1 MEITPTRR
9 NYKSKNKSF
18 KPTQSTPKVNKGPKS
33 RMNFKKTLIEDSI
46 SQKTTKFSALLN
58 NPMPLKKET
67 PPFLSASVLEGRV
80 PYLFKSFLTKLYKV
94 KNDKDISLNGG
105 GEQTDA
111 TTKICISTI
120 DSLKN
125 IIKDINAESTF
136 LIVDECHKIGTEKRG
151 DMLTN
156 NWHAT
161 LGLSATP
168 ERDYDDNFYIIIK
181 KILGDIIFDYDYID
195 AREDEVI
202 VNFKLL
208 YGYAALLPEEE
219 QKYKKFT
226 KSIQRRAATIG
237 GNNMDDYPLKML
249 IFNRARL
256 IKNSKNRIPYGV
268 ELIQKYK
275 RDSWIVFTENKKQAK
290 DFNDIIR
297 NKGFKSGIYNTDLN
311 DDERQENLENFKA
324 GKLNVLVSC
333 TALDEGFDM
342 PEADGAMILSA
353 SSSKRQRIQRMG
365 RVLRITANKENALI
379 VTVYSSKTEYEK
391 LREESNRYKLEGVPI
406 KWQQMTL

>member
-1 MEITPTRR
+1 MVTFLKLREWQEKAFPLWWEKKRGIIKVVTGGGKTFFAIHCLKRYLENDPQ
-9 NYKSKNKSF
+9 KSI
-18 KPTQSTPKVNKGPKS
+18 
-33 RMNFKKTLIEDSI
+33 LIVVPSI
-46 SQKTTKFSALLN
+46 ALLDQWYDSLSQN
-58 NPMPLKKET
+58 FDDKE
-67 PPFLSASVLEGRV
+67 
-80 PYLFKSFLTKLYKV
+80 
-94 KNDKDISLNGG
+94 ISLNGG
-105 GEQTDA
+105 GEQTKII
-111 TTKICISTI
+111 TKICISTI

-125 IIKDINAESTF
+125 IISLIDAENTL

-151 DMLTN
+151 EMLTN
-156 NWHAT
+156 AWHAT

-181 KILGDIIFDYDYID
+181 KILGDIIFDYNYID

-219 QKYKKFT
+219 NKYKKFT

-237 GNNMDDYPLKML
+237 GQDMNDYPLKML

-256 IKNSKNRIPYGV
+256 VKNSKNRIPYGI
-268 ELIQKYK
+268 ELIQKYE

-290 DFNDIIR
+290 EFNKIV
-297 NKGFKSGIYNTDLN
+297 NKLKGFNSGIYNTDLN
-311 DDERQENLENFKA
+311 DDERQENLEKFKA
-324 GKLNVLVSC
+324 GNLNVLVSC

-391 LREESNRYKLEGVPI
+391 LREESNRYKLEGVPV
-406 KWQQMTL
+406 KWQQMSL

>member
-1 MEITPTRR
+1 MKLRQWQEKAFPLWWAKKRGIV
-9 NYKSKNKSF
+9 
-18 KPTQSTPKVNKGPKS
+18 KVVTGGG
-33 RMNFKKTLIEDSI
+33 KTVFAIHCLTKYLEEQKDNSI
-46 SQKTTKFSALLN
+46 FIVVPSIALLDQWYEGLQKTF
-58 NPMPLKKET
+58 
-67 PPFLSASVLEGRV
+67 G
-80 PYLFKSFLTKLYKV
+80 
-94 KNDKDISLNGG
+94 DKDISLNGG
-105 GEQTDA
+105 GENLETIS
-111 TTKICISTI
+111 KITISTI
-120 DSLKN
+120 DSVKN
-125 IIKDINAESTF
+125 IIHKFNASNTL

-151 DMLTN
+151 ETLTN
-156 NWHAT
+156 SWHAT

-208 YGYAALLPEEE
+208 YAYAAMTEDEEE
-219 QKYKKFT
+219 KYKKFT

-237 GNNMDDYPLKML
+237 GNNMNDYPLKML
-249 IFNRARL
+249 IFNRARMV
-256 IKNSKNRIPYGV
+256 KNSKNRIPFGV
-268 ELIQKYK
+268 ELLQKHK

-290 DFNDIIR
+290 EFNKII
-297 NKGFKSGIYNTDLN
+297 NKKGYKSAIYNTDLDN
-311 DDERQENLENFKA
+311 TEREENLNNFKS
-324 GKLNVLVSC
+324 GNLNVLVSC

-379 VTVYSSKTEYEK
+379 VTVYSSKTEFDK
-391 LREESNRYKLEGVPI
+391 LREESNRYKYEGVPV
-406 KWQQMTL
+406 KWQMMKIKQ

>member
-1 MEITPTRR
+1 MKLREWQEKAFPLWW
-9 NYKSKNKSF
+9 KNKRGII
-18 KPTQSTPKVNKGPKS
+18 KVVTGGGKTFFAIHCLRKYLEEDHNK
-33 RMNFKKTLIEDSI
+33 NILIVVPSI
-46 SQKTTKFSALLN
+46 ALLDQWY
-58 NPMPLKKET
+58 ES
-67 PPFLSASVLEGRV
+67 LSQNFSDRE
-80 PYLFKSFLTKLYKV
+80 
-94 KNDKDISLNGG
+94 ISLNGG
-105 GEQTDA
+105 GEQT
-111 TTKICISTI
+111 TSITKICISTI

-125 IIKDINAESTF
+125 IIKEVDASNSL

-151 DMLTN
+151 EMLTN

-181 KILGDIIFDYDYID
+181 RILGDIIFDYDYID

-219 QKYKKFT
+219 NKYRKFT

-237 GNNMDDYPLKML
+237 GQDMNDYPLKML

-256 IKNSKNRIPYGV
+256 VKNSKNRIPYGI
-268 ELIQKYK
+268 ELIQKYE

-290 DFNDIIR
+290 EFNKKVNHI
-297 NKGFKSGIYNTDLN
+297 KGFESGIYNTDLK

-391 LREESNRYKLEGVPI
+391 LREESNRYKLEGVPV
-406 KWQQMTL
+406 KWQQMSL

>member
-1 MEITPTRR
+1 LKLRQWQEKAFPLWWAKKRGIV
-9 NYKSKNKSF
+9 
-18 KPTQSTPKVNKGPKS
+18 KVVTGGG
-33 RMNFKKTLIEDSI
+33 KTVFAIHCLTKYLEEEKDNSI
-46 SQKTTKFSALLN
+46 FIVVPSIALLDQWYEGLQKTF
-58 NPMPLKKET
+58 
-67 PPFLSASVLEGRV
+67 G
-80 PYLFKSFLTKLYKV
+80 
-94 KNDKDISLNGG
+94 DKDISLNGG
-105 GEQTDA
+105 GEHLEVIS
-111 TTKICISTI
+111 KITISTI
-120 DSLKN
+120 DSVKN
-125 IIKDINAESTF
+125 IIHKFDASNTL

-151 DMLTN
+151 ETLTN

-208 YGYAALLPEEE
+208 YAYAAMTEDEEE
-219 QKYKKFT
+219 KYKKFT

-237 GNNMDDYPLKML
+237 GNNMNDYPLKML
-249 IFNRARL
+249 IFNRARMV
-256 IKNSKNRIPYGV
+256 KNSKNRIPFGV
-268 ELIQKYK
+268 ELLQKHK

-290 DFNDIIR
+290 EFNKII
-297 NKGFKSGIYNTDLN
+297 NKKGYKSAIYNTDLDN
-311 DDERQENLENFKA
+311 AEREENLNNFKS
-324 GKLNVLVSC
+324 GNLNVLVSC

-379 VTVYSSKTEYEK
+379 VTVYSSKTEFDK
-391 LREESNRYKLEGVPI
+391 LREESNRYKLEGVPV
-406 KWQQMTL
+406 KWQQMR

>member
-1 MEITPTRR
+1 MVTFLKLREWQEKAFPLWWEKKRGIIKVVTGGGKTFFAIHCLKRYLENDPQ
-9 NYKSKNKSF
+9 KSI
-18 KPTQSTPKVNKGPKS
+18 
-33 RMNFKKTLIEDSI
+33 LIVVPSI
-46 SQKTTKFSALLN
+46 ALLDQWYDSLSQN
-58 NPMPLKKET
+58 FDDKE
-67 PPFLSASVLEGRV
+67 
-80 PYLFKSFLTKLYKV
+80 
-94 KNDKDISLNGG
+94 ISLNGG
-105 GEQTDA
+105 GEQTKVI
-111 TTKICISTI
+111 TKICISTI

-125 IIKDINAESTF
+125 IISLIDAENTL

-151 DMLTN
+151 EMLTN
-156 NWHAT
+156 AWHAT

-219 QKYKKFT
+219 NKYKKFT

-237 GNNMDDYPLKML
+237 GQDMKDYPLKML

-256 IKNSKNRIPYGV
+256 VKNSKNRIPYGI
-268 ELIQKYK
+268 ELIQKYE

-290 DFNDIIR
+290 EFNKIV
-297 NKGFKSGIYNTDLN
+297 NKLKGFNSGIYNTDLN
-311 DDERQENLENFKA
+311 DDERQENLEKFKA
-324 GKLNVLVSC
+324 GNLNVLVSC

-391 LREESNRYKLEGVPI
+391 LREESNRYKLEGVPV
-406 KWQQMTL
+406 KWQQMSL

>member
-1 MEITPTRR
+1 MKLREWQENAFPLWWAKKRGIIKVVTGGGKTVFAIHCLTK
-9 NYKSKNKSF
+9 YLEENKTNSI
-18 KPTQSTPKVNKGPKS
+18 
-33 RMNFKKTLIEDSI
+33 LIVVPSI
-46 SQKTTKFSALLN
+46 ALLDQWY
-58 NPMPLKKET
+58 EG
-67 PPFLSASVLEGRV
+67 LSQ
-80 PYLFKSFLTKLYKV
+80 SFSSEE
-94 KNDKDISLNGG
+94 ISLNGG
-105 GEQTDA
+105 GEQIESITR
-111 TTKICISTI
+111 ICITTI

-125 IIKDINAESTF
+125 LIDRVTPENTL

-151 DMLTN
+151 EMLTN

-181 KILGDIIFDYDYID
+181 KILGNIIFDYDYID

-208 YGYAALLPEEE
+208 YAYAAMTKDEED
-219 QKYKKFT
+219 KYKKFT

-237 GNNMDDYPLKML
+237 GNNMNDYPLKML
-249 IFNRARL
+249 IFNRARMV
-256 IKNSKNRIPYGV
+256 KNSKNRIPFGV
-268 ELIQKYK
+268 ELLQKHK
-275 RDSWIVFTENKKQAK
+275 RESWIVFTENKKQAK
-290 DFNDIIR
+290 EFNKII
-297 NKGFKSGIYNTDLN
+297 NTKGYKSAIYNTDLDN
-311 DDERQENLENFKA
+311 TEREENLNNFKN
-324 GKLNVLVSC
+324 GNLNVLVSC

-379 VTVYSSKTEYEK
+379 VTVYSSNTEYVK
-391 LREESNRYKLEGVPI
+391 LKEESNRYQLENVPI
-406 KWQQMTL
+406 RWQRMK

>member
-1 MEITPTRR
+1 MKLRQWQEKAFPLWWAKKRGIV
-9 NYKSKNKSF
+9 
-18 KPTQSTPKVNKGPKS
+18 KVVTGGG
-33 RMNFKKTLIEDSI
+33 KTVFAIHCLTKYLEEEKDNSI
-46 SQKTTKFSALLN
+46 FIVVPSIALLDQWYEGLQKTF
-58 NPMPLKKET
+58 
-67 PPFLSASVLEGRV
+67 G
-80 PYLFKSFLTKLYKV
+80 
-94 KNDKDISLNGG
+94 DKDISLNGG
-105 GEQTDA
+105 GEHLEVIS
-111 TTKICISTI
+111 KITISTI
-120 DSLKN
+120 DSVKN
-125 IIKDINAESTF
+125 IIHKFDASNTL

-151 DMLTN
+151 ETLTN

-208 YGYAALLPEEE
+208 YAYAAMTKDEEE
-219 QKYKKFT
+219 KYKKFT

-237 GNNMDDYPLKML
+237 GNNMNDYPLKML
-249 IFNRARL
+249 IFNRARMV
-256 IKNSKNRIPYGV
+256 KNSKNRIPFGV
-268 ELIQKYK
+268 DLLQKHK

-290 DFNDIIR
+290 EFNKII
-297 NKGFKSGIYNTDLN
+297 NKKGYKSAIYNTDLDN
-311 DDERQENLENFKA
+311 AEREENLNNFKS
-324 GKLNVLVSC
+324 GNLNVLVSC

-379 VTVYSSKTEYEK
+379 VTVYSSKTEFDK
-391 LREESNRYKLEGVPI
+391 LREESNRYKLEGVPV
-406 KWQQMTL
+406 KWQQMK

>member
-1 MEITPTRR
+1 MKLREWQEAAFPLWWERKRGIVKVVTGGGKTVFAIHCLKKYLEENTNNTIFIVVP
-9 NYKSKNKSF
+9 SIALLDQWHEGLQLSF
-18 KPTQSTPKVNKGPKS
+18 K
-33 RMNFKKTLIEDSI
+33 
-46 SQKTTKFSALLN
+46 N
-58 NPMPLKKET
+58 NEI
-67 PPFLSASVLEGRV
+67 A
-80 PYLFKSFLTKLYKV
+80 
-94 KNDKDISLNGG
+94 LNGG
-105 GEQTDA
+105 GERLDKLS
-111 TTKICISTI
+111 KITISTI
-120 DSLKN
+120 DSVKN
-125 IIKDINAESTF
+125 IIENFDASKTL

-151 DMLTN
+151 EILTN

-168 ERDYDDNFYIIIK
+168 ERDYDDNFYIIIR

-208 YGYAALLPEEE
+208 YAYAAMTSSEEAE
-219 QKYKKFT
+219 YKKFT

-237 GNNMDDYPLKML
+237 GNNMNDYPLKML
-249 IFNRARL
+249 IFNRARMV
-256 IKNSKNRIPYGV
+256 KNSVNRIPFGI
-268 ELIQKYK
+268 ELLQKYK

-290 DFNDIIR
+290 EFNTII
-297 NKGFKSGIYNTDLN
+297 NKKGYKSAIYNTDL
-311 DDERQENLENFKA
+311 DSSEREENLNNFKN
-324 GKLNVLVSC
+324 GNLNVLVSC

-365 RVLRITANKENALI
+365 RVLRITANKQNALI

-391 LREESNRYKLEGVPI
+391 LREESNRYQLEGVPI
-406 KWQQMTL
+406 KWQQMK

>member
-1 MEITPTRR
+1 LKLREWQEAAFPLWWERKRGIVKVVTGGGKTVFAIHCLKKYLEENTNNTIFIVVP
-9 NYKSKNKSF
+9 SIALLDQWHEGLQLSF
-18 KPTQSTPKVNKGPKS
+18 K
-33 RMNFKKTLIEDSI
+33 
-46 SQKTTKFSALLN
+46 N
-58 NPMPLKKET
+58 NEI
-67 PPFLSASVLEGRV
+67 A
-80 PYLFKSFLTKLYKV
+80 
-94 KNDKDISLNGG
+94 LNGG
-105 GEQTDA
+105 GERLDKLS
-111 TTKICISTI
+111 KITISTI
-120 DSLKN
+120 DSVKN
-125 IIKDINAESTF
+125 IIENFDASKTL

-151 DMLTN
+151 ETLTN

-168 ERDYDDNFYIIIK
+168 ERDYDDNFYIIIR

-208 YGYAALLPEEE
+208 YAYAAMTSSEEAE
-219 QKYKKFT
+219 YKKFT

-237 GNNMDDYPLKML
+237 GNNMNDYPLKML
-249 IFNRARL
+249 IFNRARMV
-256 IKNSKNRIPYGV
+256 KNSVNRIPFGI
-268 ELIQKYK
+268 ELLQKYK

-290 DFNDIIR
+290 EFNTII
-297 NKGFKSGIYNTDLN
+297 NKKGYKSAIYNTDL
-311 DDERQENLENFKA
+311 DSSEREENLNNFKN
-324 GKLNVLVSC
+324 GNLNVLVSC

-365 RVLRITANKENALI
+365 RVLRITANKQNALI

-391 LREESNRYKLEGVPI
+391 LREESNRYQLEGVPI
-406 KWQQMTL
+406 KWQQMK

>member
-1 MEITPTRR
+1 MKLRQWQEKAFPLWWAKKRGIV
-9 NYKSKNKSF
+9 
-18 KPTQSTPKVNKGPKS
+18 KVVTGGG
-33 RMNFKKTLIEDSI
+33 KTVFAIHCLTKYLEEEKDNSI
-46 SQKTTKFSALLN
+46 FIVVPSIALLDQWYEGLQKTF
-58 NPMPLKKET
+58 
-67 PPFLSASVLEGRV
+67 G
-80 PYLFKSFLTKLYKV
+80 
-94 KNDKDISLNGG
+94 DKDISLNGG
-105 GEQTDA
+105 GEHLDVIS
-111 TTKICISTI
+111 KITISTI
-120 DSLKN
+120 DSVKN
-125 IIKDINAESTF
+125 IIHKFDASNTL

-151 DMLTN
+151 ETLTN

-208 YGYAALLPEEE
+208 YAYAAMTEDEEE
-219 QKYKKFT
+219 KYKKFT

-237 GNNMDDYPLKML
+237 GNNMNDYPLKML
-249 IFNRARL
+249 IFNRARMV
-256 IKNSKNRIPYGV
+256 KNSKNRIPFGV
-268 ELIQKYK
+268 ELLQKHK

-290 DFNDIIR
+290 EFNKII
-297 NKGFKSGIYNTDLN
+297 NKKGYKSAIYNTDLDN
-311 DDERQENLENFKA
+311 AEREENLNNFKN
-324 GKLNVLVSC
+324 GNLNVLVSC

-379 VTVYSSKTEYEK
+379 VTVYSSKTEFDK
-391 LREESNRYKLEGVPI
+391 LREESNRYKLEGVPV
-406 KWQQMTL
+406 KWQQMK

>member
-1 MEITPTRR
+1 MKLRQWQEKAFPLWWAKKRGIV
-9 NYKSKNKSF
+9 
-18 KPTQSTPKVNKGPKS
+18 KVVTGGG
-33 RMNFKKTLIEDSI
+33 KTVFAIHCLTKYLEEQKDNSI
-46 SQKTTKFSALLN
+46 FIVVPSIALLDQWYEGLQKTF
-58 NPMPLKKET
+58 
-67 PPFLSASVLEGRV
+67 G
-80 PYLFKSFLTKLYKV
+80 
-94 KNDKDISLNGG
+94 DKDISLNGG
-105 GEQTDA
+105 GEHLENIS
-111 TTKICISTI
+111 KITISTI
-120 DSLKN
+120 DSVKN
-125 IIKDINAESTF
+125 IIHKFNASNTL

-151 DMLTN
+151 ETLTN
-156 NWHAT
+156 SWHAT

-208 YGYAALLPEEE
+208 YAYAAMTEDEEE
-219 QKYKKFT
+219 KYKKFT

-237 GNNMDDYPLKML
+237 GNNMNDYPLKML
-249 IFNRARL
+249 IFNRARMV
-256 IKNSKNRIPYGV
+256 KNSKNRIPFGV
-268 ELIQKYK
+268 ELLQKHK

-290 DFNDIIR
+290 EFNKII
-297 NKGFKSGIYNTDLN
+297 NKKGYKSAIYNTDLDN
-311 DDERQENLENFKA
+311 NEREENLNNFKS
-324 GKLNVLVSC
+324 GNLNVLVSC

-379 VTVYSSKTEYEK
+379 VTVYSSNTEYVK
-391 LREESNRYKLEGVPI
+391 LKEESNRYQLENVPI
-406 KWQQMTL
+406 RWQKMK

>member
-1 MEITPTRR
+1 LKLREWQAKAFPLWWAKKRGIVKVVTGGGKTVFAIHCLAK
-9 NYKSKNKSF
+9 YLEENKDH
-18 KPTQSTPKVNKGPKS
+18 
-33 RMNFKKTLIEDSI
+33 LIFIVVPSI
-46 SQKTTKFSALLN
+46 ALLDQWY
-58 NPMPLKKET
+58 
-67 PPFLSASVLEGRV
+67 EG
-80 PYLFKSFLTKLYKV
+80 LQKDF
-94 KNDKDISLNGG
+94 NEKDIALNGG
-105 GEQTDA
+105 GEHLEQLSR
-111 TTKICISTI
+111 INISTI
-120 DSLKN
+120 DSVKN
-125 IIKDINAESTF
+125 IIEQFDASKTL

-151 DMLTN
+151 EVLTN

-168 ERDYDDNFYIIIK
+168 ERDYDDNFYIIIR

-208 YGYAALLPEEE
+208 YAYAAMTPDEEE
-219 QKYKKFT
+219 KYKKFT

-237 GNNMDDYPLKML
+237 GNDMNDYPLKML
-249 IFNRARL
+249 IFNRARMV
-256 IKNSKNRIPYGV
+256 KNSKNRIPFGI
-268 ELIQKYK
+268 ELLQKHK

-290 DFNDIIR
+290 EFNKII
-297 NKGFKSGIYNTDLN
+297 NTKGYKSAIYNTDLDN
-311 DDERQENLENFKA
+311 AEREENLNNFKN
-324 GKLNVLVSC
+324 GNLNVLVSC

-365 RVLRITANKENALI
+365 RVLRITANKQNALI
-379 VTVYSSKTEYEK
+379 VTVYSSKTEFDK

-406 KWQQMTL
+406 KWQQMKQV

>member
-1 MEITPTRR
+1 MKLREWQENAFPLWWAKKRGIIKVVTGGGKTVFAIHCLKKYLEEEP
-9 NYKSKNKSF
+9 NKSILIVVPSIALLDQWYEGISLNFKNK
-18 KPTQSTPKVNKGPKS
+18 
-33 RMNFKKTLIEDSI
+33 
-46 SQKTTKFSALLN
+46 
-58 NPMPLKKET
+58 
-67 PPFLSASVLEGRV
+67 
-80 PYLFKSFLTKLYKV
+80 
-94 KNDKDISLNGG
+94 DIALNGG
-105 GEQTDA
+105 GEQITDLS
-111 TTKICISTI
+111 KVCITTI

-125 IIKDINAESTF
+125 IISKVEQQSTL

-151 DMLTN
+151 EMLAG

-181 KILGDIIFDYDYID
+181 RILGDIIFDYDYID

-208 YGYAALLPEEE
+208 YAYAEMTEAEND
-219 QKYKKFT
+219 KYKDYT
-226 KSIQRRAATIG
+226 KKIQRRAATIG
-237 GNNMDDYPLKML
+237 GNNMNDYPLKML
-249 IFNRARL
+249 IFNRARMV
-256 IKNSKNRIPYGV
+256 KNSKNRIPSGV
-268 ELIQKYK
+268 KLLQKYK

-290 DFNDIIR
+290 EFNKII
-297 NKGFKSGIYNTDLN
+297 NKKGYKSAIYNTDLDN
-311 DDERQENLENFKA
+311 AEREENLNNFKS
-324 GKLNVLVSC
+324 GNLNVLVSC

-379 VTVYSSKTEYEK
+379 VTVYSSKTEFEK
-391 LREESNRYKLEGVPI
+391 LREESNRYKLEGVPV
-406 KWQQMTL
+406 KWQQMRL

>member
-1 MEITPTRR
+1 MKLREWQETAFPLWWNRKRGIV
-9 NYKSKNKSF
+9 
-18 KPTQSTPKVNKGPKS
+18 KVVTGGG
-33 RMNFKKTLIEDSI
+33 KTVFAIHCLNQYLEENPSNSILIVVPSI
-46 SQKTTKFSALLN
+46 ALLDQWY
-58 NPMPLKKET
+58 
-67 PPFLSASVLEGRV
+67 EGLLQS
-80 PYLFKSFLTKLYKV
+80 YDANQL
-94 KNDKDISLNGG
+94 SLNGG
-105 GEQTDA
+105 GEHLEELSMIT
-111 TTKICISTI
+111 ISTI
-120 DSLKN
+120 DSVKN
-125 IIKDINAESTF
+125 IIDKFDASQTL

-151 DMLTN
+151 ETLTN

-208 YGYAALLPEEE
+208 YAYAAMTPEEE
-219 QKYKKFT
+219 DEYKKFT

-237 GNNMDDYPLKML
+237 GNNMNDYPLKMM
-249 IFNRARL
+249 IFNRARMV
-256 IKNSKNRIPYGV
+256 KNSKNRIPFGN
-268 ELIQKYK
+268 ELLQKYK
-275 RDSWIVFTENKKQAK
+275 RDSWVVFTENKKQAK
-290 DFNDIIR
+290 EFNAII
-297 NKGFKSGIYNTDLN
+297 NTKGYQSAIYNTDL
-311 DDERQENLENFKA
+311 DASEREENLNNFKS
-324 GKLNVLVSC
+324 GNLNVLVSC

-365 RVLRITANKENALI
+365 RVLRITANKQNALI

-391 LREESNRYKLEGVPI
+391 LREESNRYQLEGVPI
-406 KWQQMTL
+406 KWQQMK

>member
-1 MEITPTRR
+1 MKLRQWQEKAFPLWWAKKRGII
-9 NYKSKNKSF
+9 
-18 KPTQSTPKVNKGPKS
+18 KVVTGGG
-33 RMNFKKTLIEDSI
+33 KTVFAIHCLTKYLKEQKDNSI
-46 SQKTTKFSALLN
+46 FIIVPSIALLDQWYEGLQKTF
-58 NPMPLKKET
+58 
-67 PPFLSASVLEGRV
+67 G
-80 PYLFKSFLTKLYKV
+80 
-94 KNDKDISLNGG
+94 DKDISLNGG
-105 GEQTDA
+105 GEHLENIS
-111 TTKICISTI
+111 KITISTI
-120 DSLKN
+120 DSVKN
-125 IIKDINAESTF
+125 IIHKFNAPNTL

-151 DMLTN
+151 EILTG

-208 YGYAALLPEEE
+208 YAYAEMTEAEND
-219 QKYKKFT
+219 KYKDFT
-226 KSIQRRAATIG
+226 KKIQRRAATIG
-237 GNNMDDYPLKML
+237 GNNMNDYPLKML
-249 IFNRARL
+249 IFNRARMV
-256 IKNSKNRIPYGV
+256 KNSKNRIPFGV
-268 ELIQKYK
+268 ELLQKHK

-290 DFNDIIR
+290 EFNKII
-297 NKGFKSGIYNTDLN
+297 NKKGYKSAIYNTDLDN
-311 DDERQENLENFKA
+311 AEREENLNNFKS
-324 GKLNVLVSC
+324 GNLNVLVSC

-379 VTVYSSKTEYEK
+379 VTVYSSNTEYVK
-391 LREESNRYKLEGVPI
+391 LKEESNRYQLENVPI
-406 KWQQMTL
+406 RWQKMK

>member
-1 MEITPTRR
+1 LKLRQWQEKAFPLWWAKKRGIV
-9 NYKSKNKSF
+9 
-18 KPTQSTPKVNKGPKS
+18 KVVTGGG
-33 RMNFKKTLIEDSI
+33 KTVFAIHCLTKYLEEQKDNSI
-46 SQKTTKFSALLN
+46 FIIVPSIALLDQWYEGLQKTF
-58 NPMPLKKET
+58 
-67 PPFLSASVLEGRV
+67 G
-80 PYLFKSFLTKLYKV
+80 
-94 KNDKDISLNGG
+94 DKDISLNGG
-105 GEQTDA
+105 GEHLENIS
-111 TTKICISTI
+111 KITISTI
-120 DSLKN
+120 DSVKN
-125 IIKDINAESTF
+125 IIHKFNAPNTL

-151 DMLTN
+151 EILTG

-208 YGYAALLPEEE
+208 YAYAEMTEAEND
-219 QKYKKFT
+219 KYKDFT
-226 KSIQRRAATIG
+226 KKIQRRAATIG
-237 GNNMDDYPLKML
+237 GNNMNDYPLKML
-249 IFNRARL
+249 IFNRARMV
-256 IKNSKNRIPYGV
+256 KNSKNRIPFGV
-268 ELIQKYK
+268 ELLQKHK

-290 DFNDIIR
+290 EFNKII
-297 NKGFKSGIYNTDLN
+297 NKKGYKSAIYNTDLDN
-311 DDERQENLENFKA
+311 NEREENLNNFKS
-324 GKLNVLVSC
+324 GNLNVLVSC

-379 VTVYSSKTEYEK
+379 VTVYSSNTEYVK
-391 LREESNRYKLEGVPI
+391 LKEESNRYQLENVPI
-406 KWQQMTL
+406 RWQKMK

>member
-1 MEITPTRR
+1 MKLRECQE
-9 NYKSKNKSF
+9 KSFPLWWKNKRGII
-18 KPTQSTPKVNKGPKS
+18 KVVTGGGKTFFAIHCLRKYLEEDHNK
-33 RMNFKKTLIEDSI
+33 NILIVVPSI
-46 SQKTTKFSALLN
+46 ALLDQWY
-58 NPMPLKKET
+58 ES
-67 PPFLSASVLEGRV
+67 LSQNFSDRE
-80 PYLFKSFLTKLYKV
+80 
-94 KNDKDISLNGG
+94 ISLNGG
-105 GEQTDA
+105 GEQT
-111 TTKICISTI
+111 TSITKICISTI

-125 IIKDINAESTF
+125 IIKEVDASNSL

-151 DMLTN
+151 EMLTN

-219 QKYKKFT
+219 NKYRKFT

-237 GNNMDDYPLKML
+237 GQDMNDYPLKML

-256 IKNSKNRIPYGV
+256 VKNSKNRIPYGI
-268 ELIQKYK
+268 ELIQKYE

-290 DFNDIIR
+290 EFNKKVNHI
-297 NKGFKSGIYNTDLN
+297 KGFESGIYNTDLK

-391 LREESNRYKLEGVPI
+391 LREESNRYKLEGVPV
-406 KWQQMTL
+406 KWQQMSL

>member
-1 MEITPTRR
+1 MKLRQWQEKAFPLWWAKKRGIV
-9 NYKSKNKSF
+9 
-18 KPTQSTPKVNKGPKS
+18 KVVTGGG
-33 RMNFKKTLIEDSI
+33 KTVFAIHCLTKYLEEEKDNSI
-46 SQKTTKFSALLN
+46 FIVVPSIALLDQWYEGLQKTF
-58 NPMPLKKET
+58 
-67 PPFLSASVLEGRV
+67 G
-80 PYLFKSFLTKLYKV
+80 
-94 KNDKDISLNGG
+94 DKDISLNGG
-105 GEQTDA
+105 GEHLEVIS
-111 TTKICISTI
+111 KITISTI
-120 DSLKN
+120 DSVKN
-125 IIKDINAESTF
+125 IIHKFDASNTL

-151 DMLTN
+151 ETLTN

-208 YGYAALLPEEE
+208 YAYAAMTEDEEE
-219 QKYKKFT
+219 KYKKFT

-237 GNNMDDYPLKML
+237 GNNMNDYPLKML
-249 IFNRARL
+249 IFNRARMV
-256 IKNSKNRIPYGV
+256 KNSKNRIPFGV
-268 ELIQKYK
+268 ELLQKHK

-290 DFNDIIR
+290 EFNKII
-297 NKGFKSGIYNTDLN
+297 NKKGYKSAIYNTDLDN
-311 DDERQENLENFKA
+311 AEREENLNNFKS
-324 GKLNVLVSC
+324 GNLNVLVSC

-379 VTVYSSKTEYEK
+379 VTVYSSKTEFDK
-391 LREESNRYKLEGVPI
+391 LREESNRYKLEGVPV
-406 KWQQMTL
+406 KWQQMQV

>member
-1 MEITPTRR
+1 LKLREWQEKAFPLWWAKKRGIV
-9 NYKSKNKSF
+9 
-18 KPTQSTPKVNKGPKS
+18 KVVTGGG
-33 RMNFKKTLIEDSI
+33 KTIFAIHCLTKYLEEEKDNSI
-46 SQKTTKFSALLN
+46 FIVVPSIALLDQWYEVLQKTFDDT
-58 NPMPLKKET
+58 
-67 PPFLSASVLEGRV
+67 
-80 PYLFKSFLTKLYKV
+80 
-94 KNDKDISLNGG
+94 DISLNGG
-105 GEQTDA
+105 GEHLEEISKVT
-111 TTKICISTI
+111 ISTI
-120 DSLKN
+120 DSVKN
-125 IIKDINAESTF
+125 IIHKFDASNTL

-151 DMLTN
+151 ETLTN

-208 YGYAALLPEEE
+208 YAYAAMTKDEED
-219 QKYKKFT
+219 KYKKFT

-237 GNNMDDYPLKML
+237 GNNMNDYPLKML
-249 IFNRARL
+249 IFNRARMV
-256 IKNSKNRIPYGV
+256 KNSKNRIPFGV
-268 ELIQKYK
+268 ELLQKHK

-290 DFNDIIR
+290 EFNKII
-297 NKGFKSGIYNTDLN
+297 NKKGYKSAIYNTDLDN
-311 DDERQENLENFKA
+311 AEREENLNNFKS
-324 GKLNVLVSC
+324 GNLNVLVSC

-379 VTVYSSKTEYEK
+379 VTVYSSKTEFDK
-391 LREESNRYKLEGVPI
+391 LREESNRYKLEGVPV
-406 KWQQMTL
+406 KWQQME

>member
-1 MEITPTRR
+1 MVTFLKLREWQEKAFPLWWEKKRGIIKVVTGGGKTFFAIHCLKRYLENDPQ
-9 NYKSKNKSF
+9 KSI
-18 KPTQSTPKVNKGPKS
+18 
-33 RMNFKKTLIEDSI
+33 LIVVPSI
-46 SQKTTKFSALLN
+46 ALLDQWYDSLSQN
-58 NPMPLKKET
+58 FDDKE
-67 PPFLSASVLEGRV
+67 
-80 PYLFKSFLTKLYKV
+80 
-94 KNDKDISLNGG
+94 ISLNGG
-105 GEQTDA
+105 GEQTKII
-111 TTKICISTI
+111 TKICISTI

-125 IIKDINAESTF
+125 IISLIDAENTL

-151 DMLTN
+151 EMLTN
-156 NWHAT
+156 AWHAT
-161 LGLSATP
+161 LGLYATP

-219 QKYKKFT
+219 NKYKKFT

-237 GNNMDDYPLKML
+237 GQDMNDYPLKML

-256 IKNSKNRIPYGV
+256 VKNSKNRIPYGI
-268 ELIQKYK
+268 ELIQKYE

-290 DFNDIIR
+290 EFNKIV
-297 NKGFKSGIYNTDLN
+297 NKLKGFNSGIYNTDLN
-311 DDERQENLENFKA
+311 DDERQENLEKFKA
-324 GKLNVLVSC
+324 GNLNVLVSC

-391 LREESNRYKLEGVPI
+391 LREESNRYKLEGVPV
-406 KWQQMTL
+406 KWQQMSL

>member
-1 MEITPTRR
+1 LKLREWQAKAFPLWWAKKRGIVKVVTGGGKTVFAIHCLTK
-9 NYKSKNKSF
+9 YLEENK
-18 KPTQSTPKVNKGPKS
+18 
-33 RMNFKKTLIEDSI
+33 DHSI
-46 SQKTTKFSALLN
+46 FIVVPSIALLDQWY
-58 NPMPLKKET
+58 
-67 PPFLSASVLEGRV
+67 EG
-80 PYLFKSFLTKLYKV
+80 LQKDFSE
-94 KNDKDISLNGG
+94 KDIALNGG
-105 GEQTDA
+105 GEHLEHLSR
-111 TTKICISTI
+111 INISTI
-120 DSLKN
+120 DSVKN
-125 IIKDINAESTF
+125 IIEQFDASKTL

-151 DMLTN
+151 EVLTN

-168 ERDYDDNFYIIIK
+168 ERDYDDNFYIIIR

-208 YGYAALLPEEE
+208 YAYAAMTPDEEE
-219 QKYKKFT
+219 KYKKFT

-237 GNNMDDYPLKML
+237 GNDMNDYPLKML
-249 IFNRARL
+249 IFNRARMV
-256 IKNSKNRIPYGV
+256 KNSKNRIPFGI
-268 ELIQKYK
+268 ELLQKHK

-290 DFNDIIR
+290 EFNKII
-297 NKGFKSGIYNTDLN
+297 NTKGYKSAIYNTDLDN
-311 DDERQENLENFKA
+311 SEREENLNNFKNRN
-324 GKLNVLVSC
+324 LNVLVSC

-365 RVLRITANKENALI
+365 RVLRITANKQNALI
-379 VTVYSSKTEYEK
+379 VTVYSSKTEFDK

-406 KWQQMTL
+406 KWQQMK

>member
-1 MEITPTRR
+1 LKLRDWQENAFPLWWEKKRGII
-9 NYKSKNKSF
+9 
-18 KPTQSTPKVNKGPKS
+18 KVVTGGG
-33 RMNFKKTLIEDSI
+33 KTVFAIHCLTKYLEENQINSILIVVPSI
-46 SQKTTKFSALLN
+46 ALLDQWYES
-58 NPMPLKKET
+58 LSLSFSSKEI
-67 PPFLSASVLEGRV
+67 A
-80 PYLFKSFLTKLYKV
+80 
-94 KNDKDISLNGG
+94 LNGG
-105 GEQTDA
+105 GEQIEDIS
-111 TTKICISTI
+111 KICITTI

-125 IIKDINAESTF
+125 LIDKVDPENTL

-151 DMLTN
+151 EMLTN

-208 YGYAALLPEEE
+208 YAYAAMTKDEED
-219 QKYKKFT
+219 KYKKFT

-237 GNNMDDYPLKML
+237 GNNMNDYPLKML
-249 IFNRARL
+249 IFNRARMV
-256 IKNSKNRIPYGV
+256 KNSKNRIPFGV
-268 ELIQKYK
+268 ELLQKHK
-275 RDSWIVFTENKKQAK
+275 RESWIVFTENKKQAK
-290 DFNDIIR
+290 EFNTII
-297 NKGFKSGIYNTDLN
+297 NTKGYKSAIYNTDLDN
-311 DDERQENLENFKA
+311 AAREENLNNFKN
-324 GKLNVLVSC
+324 GNLNVLVSC

-379 VTVYSSKTEYEK
+379 VTVYSSNTEYVK
-391 LREESNRYKLEGVPI
+391 LKEESNRYQLENVPI
-406 KWQQMTL
+406 RWQQMK

>member
-1 MEITPTRR
+1 MVTFLKLREWQEKAFPLWWEKKRGIIKVVTGGGKTFFAIHCLKRYLENDPQ
-9 NYKSKNKSF
+9 KSI
-18 KPTQSTPKVNKGPKS
+18 
-33 RMNFKKTLIEDSI
+33 LIVVPSI
-46 SQKTTKFSALLN
+46 ALLDQWYDSLSQN
-58 NPMPLKKET
+58 FDDKE
-67 PPFLSASVLEGRV
+67 
-80 PYLFKSFLTKLYKV
+80 
-94 KNDKDISLNGG
+94 ISLNGG
-105 GEQTDA
+105 GEQTKVI
-111 TTKICISTI
+111 TKICISTI

-125 IIKDINAESTF
+125 IISLIDAENTL

-151 DMLTN
+151 EMLTN
-156 NWHAT
+156 AWHAT

-219 QKYKKFT
+219 NKYKKFT

-237 GNNMDDYPLKML
+237 GQDMNDYPLKML

-256 IKNSKNRIPYGV
+256 VKNSKNRIPYGI
-268 ELIQKYK
+268 ELIQKYE

-290 DFNDIIR
+290 EFNKIV
-297 NKGFKSGIYNTDLN
+297 NKLKGFNSGIYNTDLN
-311 DDERQENLENFKA
+311 DDERQENLEKFKA
-324 GKLNVLVSC
+324 GNLNVLVIC
-333 TALDEGFDM
+333 TALDEGFYM
-342 PEADGAMILSA
+342 TEADGAMILSA

-391 LREESNRYKLEGVPI
+391 LREESNRYKLEGVPV
-406 KWQQMTL
+406 KWQQMSL

>member
-1 MEITPTRR
+1 MKLREWQETAFPLWWNRKRGIV
-9 NYKSKNKSF
+9 
-18 KPTQSTPKVNKGPKS
+18 KVVTGGG
-33 RMNFKKTLIEDSI
+33 KTVFAIHCLKQYLEENPSNSILIVVPSI
-46 SQKTTKFSALLN
+46 ALLDQWY
-58 NPMPLKKET
+58 
-67 PPFLSASVLEGRV
+67 EGLLQS
-80 PYLFKSFLTKLYKV
+80 YDANQL
-94 KNDKDISLNGG
+94 SLNGG
-105 GEQTDA
+105 GEHLEELSMIT
-111 TTKICISTI
+111 ISTI
-120 DSLKN
+120 DSVKN
-125 IIKDINAESTF
+125 IIDKFDASQTL

-151 DMLTN
+151 ETLTN

-208 YGYAALLPEEE
+208 YAYAAMTPEEE
-219 QKYKKFT
+219 DEYKKFT

-237 GNNMDDYPLKML
+237 GNNMNDYPLKMM
-249 IFNRARL
+249 IFNRARMV
-256 IKNSKNRIPYGV
+256 KNSKNRIPFGI
-268 ELIQKYK
+268 ELLQKYK

-290 DFNDIIR
+290 EFNAII
-297 NKGFKSGIYNTDLN
+297 NTKGYQSAIYNTDL
-311 DDERQENLENFKA
+311 DATEREENLNNFKS
-324 GKLNVLVSC
+324 GNLNVLVSC

-365 RVLRITANKENALI
+365 RVLRITANKQNALI

-391 LREESNRYKLEGVPI
+391 LREESNRYQLEGVPI
-406 KWQQMTL
+406 KWQQMK

>member
-1 MEITPTRR
+1 LKLRQWQEKAFPLWWAKKRGIVKVVTGGGKTVFAIHCLTK
-9 NYKSKNKSF
+9 YLEKEKN
-18 KPTQSTPKVNKGPKS
+18 N
-33 RMNFKKTLIEDSI
+33 SI
-46 SQKTTKFSALLN
+46 FIVVPSIALLDQWYEGLQKTF
-58 NPMPLKKET
+58 
-67 PPFLSASVLEGRV
+67 G
-80 PYLFKSFLTKLYKV
+80 
-94 KNDKDISLNGG
+94 DKDISLNGG
-105 GEQTDA
+105 GEHLENIS
-111 TTKICISTI
+111 KITISTI
-120 DSLKN
+120 DSVKN
-125 IIKDINAESTF
+125 IIHKFDASNTL

-151 DMLTN
+151 ETLTN

-208 YGYAALLPEEE
+208 YAYAAMTEDEEE
-219 QKYKKFT
+219 KYKKFT

-237 GNNMDDYPLKML
+237 GNNMNDYPLKML
-249 IFNRARL
+249 IFNRARMV
-256 IKNSKNRIPYGV
+256 KNSKNRIPFGV
-268 ELIQKYK
+268 ELLQKHK

-290 DFNDIIR
+290 EFNKII
-297 NKGFKSGIYNTDLN
+297 NKKGYKSAIYNTDLDN
-311 DDERQENLENFKA
+311 AEREENLNNFKS
-324 GKLNVLVSC
+324 GNLNVLVSC

-365 RVLRITANKENALI
+365 RVLRITANKQNALI
-379 VTVYSSKTEYEK
+379 VTVYSSKTEFDK
-391 LREESNRYKLEGVPI
+391 LREESNRYKLEGVPV
-406 KWQQMTL
+406 KWQQMR

>member
-1 MEITPTRR
+1 MKLREWQENAFPLWWAKKRGIIKVVTGGGKTVFAIHCLKKYLEEEPDKLILIVVPSIALLDQWYEGISL
-9 NYKSKNKSF
+9 NFKSK
-18 KPTQSTPKVNKGPKS
+18 
-33 RMNFKKTLIEDSI
+33 
-46 SQKTTKFSALLN
+46 
-58 NPMPLKKET
+58 
-67 PPFLSASVLEGRV
+67 
-80 PYLFKSFLTKLYKV
+80 
-94 KNDKDISLNGG
+94 DIALNGG
-105 GEQTDA
+105 GEQITDLS
-111 TTKICISTI
+111 KVCITTI

-125 IIKDINAESTF
+125 IISKVDQDNTL

-151 DMLTN
+151 EMLTG

-208 YGYAALLPEEE
+208 YAYAEMTEAEND
-219 QKYKKFT
+219 KYKDFT
-226 KSIQRRAATIG
+226 KKIQRRAATIG
-237 GNNMDDYPLKML
+237 GNNMNDYPLKML
-249 IFNRARL
+249 IFNRARMV
-256 IKNSKNRIPYGV
+256 KNSKNRIPFGV
-268 ELIQKYK
+268 ELLQKHK

-290 DFNDIIR
+290 EFNKII
-297 NKGFKSGIYNTDLN
+297 NKKGYKSAIYNTDLDN
-311 DDERQENLENFKA
+311 NEREENLNNFKS
-324 GKLNVLVSC
+324 GNLNVLVSC

-379 VTVYSSKTEYEK
+379 VTVYSSKTEFDK
-391 LREESNRYKLEGVPI
+391 LREESNRYKLEGVPV
-406 KWQQMTL
+406 KWQQMK

>member
-1 MEITPTRR
+1 WYEGLQLSFQNKEI
-9 NYKSKNKSF
+9 
-18 KPTQSTPKVNKGPKS
+18 
-33 RMNFKKTLIEDSI
+33 
-46 SQKTTKFSALLN
+46 A
-58 NPMPLKKET
+58 
-67 PPFLSASVLEGRV
+67 
-80 PYLFKSFLTKLYKV
+80 
-94 KNDKDISLNGG
+94 LNGG
-105 GEQTDA
+105 GERLDKLS
-111 TTKICISTI
+111 KITISTI
-120 DSLKN
+120 DSVKN
-125 IIKDINAESTF
+125 IIENFDASKTL

-151 DMLTN
+151 EILTN

-168 ERDYDDNFYIIIK
+168 ERDYDDNFYIIIR

-208 YGYAALLPEEE
+208 YAYAAMTNSEEAE
-219 QKYKKFT
+219 YKKFT

-237 GNNMDDYPLKML
+237 GNNMNDYPLKML
-249 IFNRARL
+249 IFNRARMV
-256 IKNSKNRIPYGV
+256 KNSVNRIPFGI
-268 ELIQKYK
+268 ELLQKYK

-290 DFNDIIR
+290 EFNTII
-297 NKGFKSGIYNTDLN
+297 NKKGYKSAIYNTDLDSN
-311 DDERQENLENFKA
+311 EREENLNNFKN
-324 GKLNVLVSC
+324 GNLNVLVSC

-365 RVLRITANKENALI
+365 RVLRITANKKNALI

-391 LREESNRYKLEGVPI
+391 LREESNRYQLEGVPV
-406 KWQQMTL
+406 KWQQMK

>member
-1 MEITPTRR
+1 MVTFLKLREWQEKAFPLWWEKKRGIIKVVTGGGKTFFAIHCLKRYLENDPQ
-9 NYKSKNKSF
+9 KSI
-18 KPTQSTPKVNKGPKS
+18 
-33 RMNFKKTLIEDSI
+33 LIVVPSI
-46 SQKTTKFSALLN
+46 ALLDQWYDSLSQN
-58 NPMPLKKET
+58 FDDKK
-67 PPFLSASVLEGRV
+67 
-80 PYLFKSFLTKLYKV
+80 
-94 KNDKDISLNGG
+94 ISLNGG
-105 GEQTDA
+105 GEQTKVI
-111 TTKICISTI
+111 TKICISTI

-125 IIKDINAESTF
+125 IISLIDAENTL

-151 DMLTN
+151 EMLTN
-156 NWHAT
+156 AWHAT

-219 QKYKKFT
+219 NKYKKFT

-237 GNNMDDYPLKML
+237 GQDMNDYPLKML

-256 IKNSKNRIPYGV
+256 VKNSKNRIPYGI
-268 ELIQKYK
+268 ELIQKYE

-290 DFNDIIR
+290 EFNKIV
-297 NKGFKSGIYNTDLN
+297 NKLKGFNSGIYNTDLN
-311 DDERQENLENFKA
+311 DDERQENLEKFKA
-324 GKLNVLVSC
+324 GNLNVLVSC

-391 LREESNRYKLEGVPI
+391 LREESNRYKLEGVPV
-406 KWQQMTL
+406 KWQQMSL

>member
-1 MEITPTRR
+1 MKLRQWQEKAFPLWWAKKRGIV
-9 NYKSKNKSF
+9 
-18 KPTQSTPKVNKGPKS
+18 KVVTGGG
-33 RMNFKKTLIEDSI
+33 KTVFAIHCLTKYLEEEKDNSI
-46 SQKTTKFSALLN
+46 FIVVPSIALLDQWYEGLQKTF
-58 NPMPLKKET
+58 
-67 PPFLSASVLEGRV
+67 G
-80 PYLFKSFLTKLYKV
+80 
-94 KNDKDISLNGG
+94 DKDISLNGG
-105 GEQTDA
+105 GEHLEVIS
-111 TTKICISTI
+111 KITISTI
-120 DSLKN
+120 DSVKN
-125 IIKDINAESTF
+125 IIHKFDASNTL

-151 DMLTN
+151 ETLTN

-208 YGYAALLPEEE
+208 YAYAAMTEDEEE
-219 QKYKKFT
+219 KYKKFT

-237 GNNMDDYPLKML
+237 GNNMNDYPLKML
-249 IFNRARL
+249 IFNRARMV
-256 IKNSKNRIPYGV
+256 KNSKNRIPFGV
-268 ELIQKYK
+268 ELLQKHK

-290 DFNDIIR
+290 EFNKII
-297 NKGFKSGIYNTDLN
+297 NKKGYKSAIYNTDLDN
-311 DDERQENLENFKA
+311 AEREENLNNFKS
-324 GKLNVLVSC
+324 GNLNVLVSC

-365 RVLRITANKENALI
+365 RVLRITANKQNALI
-379 VTVYSSKTEYEK
+379 VTVYSSKTEFDK
-391 LREESNRYKLEGVPI
+391 LREESNRYKLEGVPV
-406 KWQQMTL
+406 KWQQMK